1 MWAVRGAV
9 HYQYTLT
16 REAMEAQLQWSQMRL
31 QHFSL

>member
-16 REAMEAQLQWSQMRL
+16 REAVEAQLQWSRV
-31 QHFSL
+31 QHFSLW